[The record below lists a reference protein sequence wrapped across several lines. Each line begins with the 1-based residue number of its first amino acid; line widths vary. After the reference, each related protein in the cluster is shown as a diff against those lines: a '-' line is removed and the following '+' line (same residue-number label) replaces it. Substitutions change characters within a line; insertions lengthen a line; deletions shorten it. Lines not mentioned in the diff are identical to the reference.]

1 LKISL
6 ITVSYNS
13 VQTIR
18 STINSVLSQDYP
30 DVEYIII
37 DGGSLDGTV
46 TIIDEYRAQISRV
59 LSEPDKGMYDAMNK
73 GIQLATGDIIG
84 ILNSDDVYEGGG
96 VLSNI
101 AQIFIKNP
109 GVDLVF
115 GDVVFTKA
123 DAPVAIVR
131 HYHSMRFKLWKLRI
145 GWMMP
150 PHPATFVRREVY
162 RNFGLYSLDYQI
174 AADFEMFIRWLL
186 IHKLNYFSLNRILV
200 RMRMGGASTSGF
212 KNSLLLNRE
221 IVRACKMNGFYTNLA
236 VVLGKLPWKLLELV
250 RTPHGA

>member
-1 LKISL
+1 MKISL

-18 STINSVLSQDYP
+18 STISSVLSQDYP
-30 DVEYIII
+30 DVEYIVI

-46 TIIDEYRAQISRV
+46 TIIEEYRGQISRV
-59 LSEPDKGMYDAMNK
+59 VSEPDKGMYDAMNK
-73 GIQLATGDIIG
+73 GIQLATGDVIG
-84 ILNSDDVYEGGG
+84 ILNSDDVYEGEG

-101 AQIFIKNP
+101 AQTFIKNP

-115 GDVVFTKA
+115 GDVVLTKA
-123 DAPVAIVR
+123 DSLLTIVR
-131 HYHSMRFKLWKLRI
+131 YYRCIRFKLWKLRI

-162 RNFGLYSLDYQI
+162 RNYGLYSLDYQI

-186 IHKLNYFSLNRILV
+186 IHKLKYLSLNRILV
-200 RMRMGGASTSGF
+200 RMRMGGASTSGL

-221 IVRACKMNGFYTNLA
+221 IVRACKVNGFYTNL
-236 VVLGKLPWKLLELV
+236 VLVLGKFPWKLLELV
-250 RTPHGA
+250 RPSHGV